1 MNMSNKIYVLLLCVS
16 VCVWACDDDDAVV
29 VTEEPQSIC
38 DSLDVLYTNDI
49 EPLLADNGCSGIYCH
64 GGGAGGFTMSDY
76 TSVKTSAQDP
86 KFLKAIRHET
96 GVSPMPK
103 GGGKL
108 SDAEIQ
114 LIECWIQNGYRE

>member
-64 GGGAGGFTMSDY
+64 GGGAGDFHRWIAYRDIVRGDLITQGANFGIGAADPSD
-76 TSVKTSAQDP
+76 
-86 KFLKAIRHET
+86 
-96 GVSPMPK
+96 
-103 GGGKL
+103 
-108 SDAEIQ
+108 
-114 LIECWIQNGYRE
+114 